1 MTGWMAQSWQQ
12 VWVPGSPKYARLAGQ
27 DKVLSLHING
37 IDAISPEECSQIGL
51 LDSKRS
57 DVHSQLLV
65 VPKHDEII
73 WQGLHVSTA
82 KCFKST

>member
-1 MTGWMAQSWQQ
+1 M
-12 VWVPGSPKYARLAGQ
+12 
-27 DKVLSLHING
+27 LSLRISS
-37 IDAISPEECSQIGL
+37 IDTVSPEECSQIGL

-65 VPKHDEII
+65 IPKHDKII

-82 KCFKST
+82 KCFQST